1 MKARLKVC
9 GPTGLV
15 MPAPR
20 ATRRTMRAAPWRSRR
35 SPSGPRNSGPS
46 LLSPMARSM
55 ARAVRGA
62 SGTVTTLPP
71 LRRMVRARWAALQSE
86 RLNVGPS
93 GFGDPEPVQ
102 GEQENEG
109 VLGGGAEAGGH
120 EQRSDFVAVKSG
132 GVRLVVDSG
141 APHVHCRRVVQ
152 ELLLHGVAACGYPNS
167 STRQNAKD
175 RAGLVGSRVTAPT
188 GEQSHGGSPCHS
200 RSQLSPAPT
209 VRNIQEVPA
218 IRSLPSA

>member
-1 MKARLKVC
+1 
-9 GPTGLV
+9 
-15 MPAPR
+15 
-20 ATRRTMRAAPWRSRR
+20 
-35 SPSGPRNSGPS
+35 
-46 LLSPMARSM
+46 M

-132 GVRLVVDSG
+132 GVGLVVDPG
-141 APHVHCRRVVQ
+141 APHVHRRRMVQ
-152 ELLLHGVAACGYPNS
+152 ELLLHGVAVEAGH
-167 STRQNAKD
+167 RAKPAAD
-175 RAGLVGSRVTAPT
+175 GGPGTSLGL
-188 GEQSHGGSPCHS
+188 
-200 RSQLSPAPT
+200 
-209 VRNIQEVPA
+209 EVPA
-218 IRSLPSA
+218 EALDVGSARREQVSAVAGAPGQELAQVQGVGVSGEPAVSGQEAGQG